1 MTSPPAGATDATAHL
16 IFDVLRLANTLT
28 VAGDALVAP
37 LGLTSARWQV
47 LGALSQQPRPTTVAG
62 LARALG
68 LTRQAV
74 RRVVDEMR
82 RAGLV
87 ELRENPEH
95 KRAGL
100 VVPTPEGRA
109 AHAEA
114 DALRVP
120 WTEGLAM
127 GLDEGEVVKA
137 GEVLRALR
145 ETLDRRRGQAG
156 S

>member
-1 MTSPPAGATDATAHL
+1 MTSSPTDATARL
-16 IFDVLRLANTLT
+16 IFDVLRLANALT

-47 LGALSQQPRPTTVAG
+47 LGTLAHQSQPTTMAG
-62 LARALG
+62 LARVLG

-74 RRVVDEMR
+74 QRVVGEMR

-87 ELRENPEH
+87 ELQENPEH

-100 VVPTPEGRA
+100 VVLTPEGRA
-109 AHAEA
+109 AHDKA

-120 WTEGLAM
+120 WTEGLAA
-127 GLDEGEVVKA
+127 GLDELRVARAGEVV
-137 GEVLRALR
+137 RTLR
-145 ETLDRRRGQAG
+145 ETLDRRRGRG
-156 S
+156 EP